1 MARVAST
8 KTDVQD
14 LEYVIEYLL
23 VFTVSRRAYSS
34 DTTITKGKNRVKL
47 LQAAL
52 TLEKAML
59 ELRDQEYLDA
69 VDHVCVDIESI
80 IAATLSLLIYRNCA
94 VAYGKSVIKM
104 MVIVE
109 PSRSTKA
116 LRVFCNVKLIV
127 GYDLQVTN
135 LRRVY
140 EFTENKRLFIH

>member
-8 KTDVQD
+8 KIDVQD

-34 DTTITKGKNRVKL
+34 DTTITKGKNRVRL

-69 VDHVCVDIESI
+69 VDRVCVDIEGVM
-80 IAATLSLLIYRNCA
+80 AATLGTAEIQKLRTA
-94 VAYGKSVIKM
+94 VRQKRYKNNGY
-104 MVIVE
+104 
-109 PSRSTKA
+109 SRADQEYESTKKY
-116 LRVFCNVKLIV
+116 LLNRYFN
-127 GYDLQVTN
+127 
-135 LRRVY
+135 
-140 EFTENKRLFIH
+140 

>member
-8 KTDVQD
+8 KIDVQD

-52 TLEKAML
+52 TLEKALL

-69 VDHVCVDIESI
+69 VERVCVDIEGVM
-80 IAATLSLLIYRNCA
+80 AATLGTAEIQKLRSAIRQKRYKNDG
-94 VAYGKSVIKM
+94 Y
-104 MVIVE
+104 
-109 PSRSTKA
+109 SRVHYEYLSSMSYIAT
-116 LRVFCNVKLIV
+116 
-127 GYDLQVTN
+127 
-135 LRRVY
+135 RR
-140 EFTENKRLFIH
+140 

>member
-8 KTDVQD
+8 KIDVQD

-23 VFTVSRRAYSS
+23 VFTFSRRAYSC

-69 VDHVCVDIESI
+69 VDRVCVDIEGVMS
-80 IAATLSLLIYRNCA
+80 ATLGTTEIQKLRTA
-94 VAYGKSVIKM
+94 VRQKRYKNDGY
-104 MVIVE
+104 
-109 PSRSTKA
+109 SRADYEYESTK
-116 LRVFCNVKLIV
+116 RFLI
-127 GYDLQVTN
+127 TRSN
-135 LRRVY
+135 
-140 EFTENKRLFIH
+140 

>member
-8 KTDVQD
+8 KIEVQD

-59 ELRDQEYLDA
+59 ELRNQEYLNA
-69 VDHVCVDIESI
+69 VDRICVDIEGVMS
-80 IAATLSLLIYRNCA
+80 ATLGTAEIQKLRTAIRQKRYKNNGFNRALGEYQ
-94 VAYGKSVIKM
+94 
-104 MVIVE
+104 
-109 PSRSTKA
+109 STKSF
-116 LRVFCNVKLIV
+116 LERKLINN
-127 GYDLQVTN
+127 Y
-135 LRRVY
+135 
-140 EFTENKRLFIH
+140 

>member
-8 KTDVQD
+8 KIDVQD

-52 TLEKAML
+52 TLEKALL

-69 VDHVCVDIESI
+69 VERVCVDIEGVM
-80 IAATLSLLIYRNCA
+80 AATLGTAEIQKLRSAIRQKRYKNDG
-94 VAYGKSVIKM
+94 Y
-104 MVIVE
+104 
-109 PSRSTKA
+109 SRVHYEYLSTMSYIA
-116 LRVFCNVKLIV
+116 
-127 GYDLQVTN
+127 T
-135 LRRVY
+135 RR
-140 EFTENKRLFIH
+140 